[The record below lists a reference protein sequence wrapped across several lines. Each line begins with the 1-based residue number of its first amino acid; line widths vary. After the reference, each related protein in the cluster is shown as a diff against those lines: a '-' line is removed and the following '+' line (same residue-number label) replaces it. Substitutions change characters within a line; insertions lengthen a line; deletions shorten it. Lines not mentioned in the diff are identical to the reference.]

1 VPNLCAI
8 NGAPINGSA
17 GAAVGVTLGVASGV
31 EVANAIRAATS
42 ISATESLV
50 CAEVFDP
57 PLWGVSSAESL
68 SVGAATIQNATSKPV
83 LTSGLGL
90 AGALATAWPLAIAD
104 TATISPSLITAR
116 GLTVAEALGLT
127 PSTAPATTYGVSTA
141 EALGL
146 SEALLKFLGGAL
158 TEGLTVTPAVTADRC
173 AGSVFSDALS
183 VGDTAA
189 ATAVLRVVTAEGL
202 DLTDAQLMQSIF
214 SGTLTEEIILSL
226 GVLDD
231 AGDFTAWALNTVT
244 GGVTQ
249 YENYLFNSYAAHGGQ
264 YLAASESGL
273 YTLDGDTDDGT
284 DIVGTLRSG
293 YTQFAGTKLSVLD
306 AAYLGLR
313 GDGCYVFNIHT
324 GTGEQYGYTAY
335 AESMRTAR
343 VTLGRGLRTR
353 YIAFELVSTGQ
364 DFDLDSVELTP
375 LDLTRRV

>member
-1 VPNLCAI
+1 MPNSFAI

-31 EVANAIRAATS
+31 EVANAIRAATT
-42 ISATESLV
+42 IPVTEALV
-50 CAEVFDP
+50 CAEVLDP
-57 PLWGVSSAESL
+57 PLWGVLGAESL
-68 SVGAATIQNATSKPV
+68 SVGVATTQNAISKPV

-90 AGALATAWPLAIAD
+90 TGALATAWPLAIAD